1 MQDDGWED
9 EDDDIE
15 DEDEVSNDNGLQ
27 LPEFALASEYPGIT
41 LCKSTFYLCV
51 SQYVFLNCTQC
62 LITIL

>member
-41 LCKSTFYLCV
+41 LCN
-51 SQYVFLNCTQC
+51 FLFVR
-62 LITIL
+62 